1 MPHKKKKG
9 AGPEKVLGPG
19 IEETAAAAR
28 ELGMALDGKQASHLA
43 VYLGLLTRWNKA
55 MNLVGPRHW
64 RDIMGELVTDSMH
77 LAEVLCEA
85 HLPEDPLVLDLGAG
99 AGIPGI
105 PLRILWPRG
114 EYRLVERR
122 GKRALF
128 LGWVLAAVPLG
139 RTSVFEG
146 DAADILAEKRA
157 DAVVSRAFLPWRELL
172 RLVEGRLAAM
182 GLVLVMGKEPPPSR
196 LPEGWRCLSIREYRA
211 AGKDR
216 CIWALRF
223 EGKA

>member
-1 MPHKKKKG
+1 MMHRLAIWEQYGSNKGSKVVPHKKKKG

-85 HLPEDPLVLDLGAG
+85 HLPEDPLALDLGAG

-114 EYRLVERR
+114 RVPARGAAGQAEHCSSGGFWPLFRL
-122 GKRALF
+122 GAPPYSRATPRIFWLRN
-128 LGWVLAAVPLG
+128 G
-139 RTSVFEG
+139 RT
-146 DAADILAEKRA
+146 
-157 DAVVSRAFLPWRELL
+157 PW
-172 RLVEGRLAAM
+172 
-182 GLVLVMGKEPPPSR
+182 
-196 LPEGWRCLSIREYRA
+196 
-211 AGKDR
+211 
-216 CIWALRF
+216 
-223 EGKA
+223 